1 MCDFSLLKDIIFLMF
16 VISNFCTSIGFN
28 MPFIFL
34 TDRAVDE
41 GISEEDAK
49 WLVSVIGISN
59 TVGRVLF
66 GFMADKKG
74 VNRLMLYNSALTICG
89 VATALCPLA
98 YNYAWL
104 VVYACVFGLFIG
116 KLSESS
122 VRTFKYERIRRETI
136 ETSINSLHCI
146 HLQIG
151 DFLKEEICIGSS
163 DFFPLR
169 AVLYEQSL
177 IGMGKQYLHIW

>member
-1 MCDFSLLKDIIFLMF
+1 MCDFSLLKDAIFLMF

-41 GISEEDAK
+41 GISEEQAK
-49 WLVSVIGISN
+49 WLVSIIGISN

-74 VNRLMLYNSALTICG
+74 VNRLLLYNSALTICG
-89 VATALCPLA
+89 VATALCPLCF
-98 YNYAWL
+98 NYPLL

-116 KLSESS
+116 K
-122 VRTFKYERIRRETI
+122 Y
-136 ETSINSLHCI
+136 
-146 HLQIG
+146 
-151 DFLKEEICIGSS
+151 
-163 DFFPLR
+163 
-169 AVLYEQSL
+169 
-177 IGMGKQYLHIW
+177 